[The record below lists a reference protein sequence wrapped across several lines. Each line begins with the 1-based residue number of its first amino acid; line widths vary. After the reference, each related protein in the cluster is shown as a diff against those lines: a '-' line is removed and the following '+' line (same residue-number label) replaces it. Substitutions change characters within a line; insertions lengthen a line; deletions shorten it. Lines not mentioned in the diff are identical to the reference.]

1 MIITVLLY
9 LLVSVP
15 VLFYLLGWKLVGDK
29 KAGWKLPEVDKQKF
43 FWSVV
48 GFALAFPLFLSGLGC
63 SVFNVG
69 VYIYSTAG
77 RALGTTHGENYD
89 VMFLFALI
97 VSIPMLVAGYFGSR
111 ISWRKIKRCIKLES
125 LSRIKRPMM
134 RSDVVTIRGFV

>member
-1 MIITVLLY
+1 MHKGRGGSYDYYSFI
-9 LLVSVP
+9 VSTCERS
-15 VLFYLLGWKLVGDK
+15 GDK

-111 ISWRKIKRCIKLES
+111 ISWRKIKRLMAVHKTGKFEQN
-125 LSRIKRPMM
+125 KKT
-134 RSDVVTIRGFV
+134 DDEK